1 MKKFVTILMAL
12 AIILSFSASAFAA
25 LTPGIDID
33 TDLGEYITGNN
44 VSTGEMDEY
53 FAGHNMASSFLS
65 PSGERSK
72 AALSNGGL
80 QICLM
85 EDDSLYQYVHPYEVV
100 NVEFRE
106 INRLSEKAAEALR
119 EARNTAKQMEGKC
132 VKQAYFFTVPGT
144 YTLDEE
150 HYAKYLFSCP
160 GDNVEVFVNGNPVEV
175 VSVNGRTSYIA
186 KIIERGCIT
195 ILVDK

>member
-1 MKKFVTILMAL
+1 MKKFLTILMAL

-25 LTPGIDID
+25 LTPGIDTD
-33 TDLGEYITGNN
+33 TGLGEYIGGHNYDTE
-44 VSTGEMDEY
+44 EMDVY
-53 FAGHNMASSFLS
+53 IGGHNMAGSFLG

-85 EDDSLYQYVHPYEVV
+85 EDDSLYEYVHPHEVV

-106 INRLSEKAAEALR
+106 IGRLSKEAAEALR
-119 EARNTAKQMEGKC
+119 EARSAAKQMEGKSL
-132 VKQAYFFTVPGT
+132 KQAYFFTVPGT

-160 GDNVEVFVNGNPVEV
+160 GDNVEVFVNGNPVKV
-175 VSVNGRTSYIA
+175 VSINGRTSYIA
-186 KIIERGCIT
+186 KVTERGCIT

>member
-1 MKKFVTILMAL
+1 MAVRERKK
-12 AIILSFSASAFAA
+12 
-25 LTPGIDID
+25 
-33 TDLGEYITGNN
+33 
-44 VSTGEMDEY
+44 
-53 FAGHNMASSFLS
+53 
-65 PSGERSK
+65 K
-72 AALSNGGL
+72 KK
-80 QICLM
+80 
-85 EDDSLYQYVHPYEVV
+85 
-100 NVEFRE
+100 
-106 INRLSEKAAEALR
+106 KAAEALR
-119 EARNTAKQMEGKC
+119 EARNTAKQMEGKS

>member
-25 LTPGIDID
+25 LTPGIDTD
-33 TDLGEYITGNN
+33 TDLGEYIG
-44 VSTGEMDEY
+44 
-53 FAGHNMASSFLS
+53 GHNMASSFLS

-119 EARNTAKQMEGKC
+119 EARNAAKQMEGKSL
-132 VKQAYFFTVPGT
+132 KQAYFFTVPGT

-175 VSVNGRTSYIA
+175 VSINGRTSYIA
-186 KIIERGCIT
+186 KVTARGT
-195 ILVDK
+195 IAIYSDK